1 MEKNKLTNCK
11 ACGATV
17 AKDAKICPACGAKI
31 KKKHPIFIGIIC
43 FFALF
48 IIVGS
53 IGENKSPKKEENNT
67 TSQTQ
72 TTSENTKEETSTFL
86 VGETAELNDIYVT
99 MLNVSE
105 SAGSTFNTPA
115 DGNVFVIC
123 EFEIENKSAK
133 DIAISSMMSF
143 EAYCDNYTCT
153 YSLAALLEKENK
165 NQLDGTVASG
175 KKFNGII
182 GYEVPENWKE
192 LEIRFTPD
200 FWSGKEIIF
209 VSNK

>member
-1 MEKNKLTNCK
+1 
-11 ACGATV
+11 
-17 AKDAKICPACGAKI
+17 
-31 KKKHPIFIGIIC
+31 
-43 FFALF
+43 
-48 IIVGS
+48 
-53 IGENKSPKKEENNT
+53 
-67 TSQTQ
+67 
-72 TTSENTKEETSTFL
+72 
-86 VGETAELNDIYVT
+86 